1 MGKDRI
7 GRFVPNVSKLSLIMS
22 SLTKHAGRP
31 SHNTACYPPSMLHIA
46 YCRLSLCMLSYGRSN
61 RIGRIHIMN
70 PRGERT
76 VIMKKT
82 ESSLTAIASFP
93 KLAHGSETI
102 NPR

>member
-1 MGKDRI
+1 
-7 GRFVPNVSKLSLIMS
+7 
-22 SLTKHAGRP
+22 
-31 SHNTACYPPSMLHIA
+31 
-46 YCRLSLCMLSYGRSN
+46 
-61 RIGRIHIMN
+61 MN